1 MLCLYNTSKLNMA
14 GRPGSEGLSTQQ
26 DACIQPV
33 YAVRGHAVGA
43 DTRGAQRDDGNAR
56 NTQSLQNSKR

>member
-1 MLCLYNTSKLNMA
+1 MA